1 VRRVS
6 RRTQLI
12 AFAGLAVVFL
22 AAFFFLKPVD
32 APLSDA
38 AYIAMAK
45 DTPQGQLYFKNHNVP
60 CTVTRVFTV
69 QVNCDYVVAAG
80 TPTEKFRVHIDPR
93 RNVIIEVEASFN
105 P

>member
-1 VRRVS
+1 MTRISRRV
-6 RRTQLI
+6 QLLAAAGVALVFAI
-12 AFAGLAVVFL
+12 AFLFL
-22 AAFFFLKPVD
+22 RPVD
-32 APLSDA
+32 APLSDD

-45 DTPQGQLYFKNHNVP
+45 ETPQGQLYFKSHDVP

-69 QVNCDYVVAAG
+69 QVNCDYVAAAG

-93 RNVIIEVEASFN
+93 RNVVIEVEADFN